1 MGVTLGGSG
10 VAHAGEELEVTTI
23 RVRFVGADK
32 YRDFQVDTATAE
44 HVVAQL
50 TDPNAVLTFTD
61 EYGTTH
67 VPVRGI
73 TYITVRTA

>member
-1 MGVTLGGSG
+1 MT
-10 VAHAGEELEVTTI
+10 AI

-32 YRDFQVDTATAE
+32 HRDFHVTPATAE

-50 TDPNAVLTFTD
+50 GDPNAVLMFTD
-61 EYGTTH
+61 EYGDTH

-73 TYITVRTA
+73 TYITVRTD